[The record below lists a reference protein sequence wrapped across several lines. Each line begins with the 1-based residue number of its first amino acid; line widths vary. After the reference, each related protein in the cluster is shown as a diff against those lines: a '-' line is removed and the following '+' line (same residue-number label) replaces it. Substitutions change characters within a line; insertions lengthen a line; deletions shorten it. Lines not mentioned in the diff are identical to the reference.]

1 MYGTVIA
8 LHNALAWL
16 VLVVGVTVIV
26 LGATASRTWGPAQ
39 TSWVRRFTLLVHLQ
53 FVAGLVLWFVS
64 PGVAAARASM
74 GDTMKNAELRRLVVE
89 HPTLMLLAVVAA
101 TVTSVLVRK
110 APSSET
116 KARKALIGTLVSLAL
131 IAAVVP
137 WAQLIGRWTA

>member
-8 LHNALAWL
+8 LHNVLAWL
-16 VLVVGVTVIV
+16 VLAVGLAVVVQ
-26 LGATASRTWGPAQ
+26 GATASRTWGPAQ

-53 FVAGLVLWFVS
+53 FVAGLVLWFLS
-64 PGVAAARASM
+64 PTVTAARGSV

-89 HPTLMLLAVVAA
+89 HPTLMILAVVAA

-116 KARKALIGTLVSLAL
+116 KARQALIGTIVSLAL
-131 IAAVVP
+131 IAAVIP
-137 WAQLIGRWTA
+137 WQTLLGRWTA